1 MELLVVAITLLV
13 TFSLKNSHG
22 EFFFFRQLNYAYLFA
37 ISLNEER

>member
-22 EFFFFRQLNYAYLFA
+22 EFFFRQLNYAYLFA